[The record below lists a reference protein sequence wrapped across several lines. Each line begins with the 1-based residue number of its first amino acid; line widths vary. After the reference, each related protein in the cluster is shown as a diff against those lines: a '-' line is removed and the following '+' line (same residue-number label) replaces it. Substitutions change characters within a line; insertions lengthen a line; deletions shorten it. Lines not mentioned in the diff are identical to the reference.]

1 MKIAFISPY
10 PPSQVTLNEYGYH
23 LIRSF
28 VGKSEVENIY
38 ILTNHLKD
46 NSEYNRY
53 DMEGIEIVPSWRF
66 NSFFTSCSSINHL
79 YY

>member
-28 VGKSEVENIY
+28 IGKKEVEKIY
-38 ILTNHLKD
+38 VLTNHLENNADYSKY
-46 NSEYNRY
+46 SEEG
-53 DMEGIEIVPSWRF
+53 MEIIPCWSF
-66 NSFFTSCSSINHL
+66 NIS
-79 YY
+79 